1 MSSFRFLALLVAAAS
16 SVLAVPGCGDDAG
29 SGASPSGGG
38 GAGGQA
44 TGGSGGSGGEA
55 SELPPLSLA
64 LVPTKT
70 IVRASMKVARAGHTA
85 TLLADGR
92 VLVIGGETL
101 STGAMLDAVE
111 IYDPV
116 TDSWTELAPLP
127 EPRHN
132 HTATLLSEG
141 LVLVV
146 GGGQSNAIGVP
157 SGLEVVVDA
166 LLYDPSTGSSESLG
180 PNVVPRHGH
189 VAARLASGRVLIAAG
204 AGAESE
210 IKPAQGA
217 GNPQPFGNA
226 LASAELFDPTTR
238 TFELT
243 GSLAQARYT
252 VGSATLEDGR
262 VMIAGGASYE
272 VEAVSHATAELY
284 DEATGSF
291 ASAGSFDG
299 ADRLFLGASRLEDGR
314 VLAFGGKKS
323 NVAFLD
329 DPQVYDPA
337 SNSWTK
343 FPDVPPSR
351 TIPLV
356 VPTAGGGALILGG
369 YTCTPSA
376 CSSPLDVNLWSSD
389 GSVAAGPEALRG
401 RTFATATVL
410 LDGTVLVAGGYG
422 VNSQKQVELL
432 YP

>member
-1 MSSFRFLALLVAAAS
+1 MSSFRAFALL
-16 SVLAVPGCGDDAG
+16 LAVTSSLSGFSGCDDSG

-38 GAGGQA
+38 GGSNQGE
-44 TGGSGGSGGEA
+44 GGSGGSGGEA
-55 SELPPLSLA
+55 SALPPLALA

-70 IVRASMKVARAGHTA
+70 IVRASMNVARAGHTA
-85 TLLADGR
+85 TLLDDGR

-101 STGAMLDAVE
+101 STGAMLDSVE
-111 IYDPV
+111 VYDPV
-116 TDSWTELAPLP
+116 TDTWAELAPLP

-132 HTATLLSEG
+132 HTATLLSDG
-141 LVLVV
+141 LVLLV

-157 SGLEVVVDA
+157 SGLGVVADA

-189 VAARLASGRVLIAAG
+189 IAARLASGRVLIAAG
-204 AGAESE
+204 AGADSE
-210 IKPAQGA
+210 TKPAQGA

-238 TFELT
+238 SFEAT
-243 GSLAQARYT
+243 GSLTQGRYT
-252 VGSATLEDGR
+252 VAAASLDDGR
-262 VMIAGGASYE
+262 VLIAGGASYE

-284 DEATGSF
+284 DETTGSF
-291 ASAGSFDG
+291 TSAGSFDG
-299 ADRLFLGASRLEDGR
+299 SDRLFSGASRLEDGR

-343 FPDVPPSR
+343 FPDVPPAR

-356 VPTAGGGALILGG
+356 VPTQGGGALLLGG
-369 YTCTPSA
+369 YTCTPSECA
-376 CSSPLDVNLWSSD
+376 SPRDVNVWSAD
-389 GSVAAGPEALRG
+389 GSVVAGPEALRG

-410 LDGTVLVAGGYG
+410 LDGTVLLAGGYG
-422 VNSQKQVELL
+422 FNSQKQVELL